1 MSLRFLLRAAP
12 ALRLTPTGASRST
25 PAFGI
30 VAVPCGERPAKP
42 ASSTRFRKSKRCM
55 AALMGVLVCLESAFA
70 VNWVSGTV
78 RNEDGAPLACMAMLV
93 IDIDVSDA
101 TVFTDRQGRYVFGL
115 PSGASRALLPLSP
128 GGYTA
133 EGITPADSLVVINFL
148 NSGNWTGSRLQRVA
162 ADVSD
167 DGLIT
172 SLDSLQLNNFINGNG
187 NPARSPP
194 WIFVPAS
201 YQIPEA
207 TGNTVPPIVQHLWLP
222 TVTQDLPQTDF
233 LAVMAGDL
241 NNSAGTQFCSACGNG
256 LPNPGEA
263 CDDGNNNPGDGCS
276 PGCVVECGNGVID
289 PAENCDDGNTLD
301 GDGCSATC
309 QMVILPL
316 FDDGFETPIP

>member
-1 MSLRFLLRAAP
+1 MSLNPLTRAAF
-12 ALRLTPTGASRST
+12 ALWISTGASRSA
-25 PAFGI
+25 PAFGT
-30 VAVPCGERPAKP
+30 VAGLPHAQRPSKLR
-42 ASSTRFRKSKRCM
+42 SSALSVSKRSM
-55 AALMGVLVCLESAFA
+55 AALLGVLVCLESAFA

-78 RNEDGAPLACMAMLV
+78 RNEDGAPLGCMSMLV

-207 TGNTVPPIVQHLWLP
+207 TGNTVPPIVQHLRLP
-222 TVTQDLPQTDF
+222 TVTQDLRKPTF
-233 LAVMAGDL
+233 LR
-241 NNSAGTQFCSACGNG
+241 
-256 LPNPGEA
+256 
-263 CDDGNNNPGDGCS
+263 
-276 PGCVVECGNGVID
+276 
-289 PAENCDDGNTLD
+289 
-301 GDGCSATC
+301 
-309 QMVILPL
+309 
-316 FDDGFETPIP
+316 

>member
-1 MSLRFLLRAAP
+1 MSLHLVSRAAL
-12 ALRLTPTGASRST
+12 ALRLSTGASRSA

-30 VAVPCGERPAKP
+30 VAGLPHVQRPSKRT
-42 ASSTRFRKSKRCM
+42 SSALRKSKRCM
-55 AALMGVLVCLESAFA
+55 AALMGVLACLESAFA
-70 VNWVSGTV
+70 LNWVSGTI
-78 RNEDGAPLACMAMLV
+78 RNEDGAPLACMSMLV

-133 EGITPADSLVVINFL
+133 VGITPADSLLVINFL

-172 SLDSLQLNNFINGNG
+172 SLDALQLNHFINGNG
-187 NPARSPP
+187 NPARSAA

-207 TGNTVPPIVQHLWLP
+207 TGNNVPPIIQSLWLP
-222 TVTQDLPQTDF
+222 TVNQDLPQTDF

-241 NNSAGTQFCSACGNG
+241 NNSAATQFCNACGNG

-276 PGCVVECGNGVID
+276 PGCAVECGNGVID
-289 PAENCDDGNTLD
+289 PAETCDDGNTLD

-309 QMVILPL
+309 QVVVLPL
-316 FDDGFETPIP
+316 FENGFEAPIP